1 MRLNEIYN
9 TYKDSVDFL
18 SIYIREA
25 HPDDGWRSPGNIK
38 EGIRFLEPK
47 TDDERTEIATVCQQM
62 MDLQM
67 PLLID
72 SIDNDA
78 ESKYISI
85 PMRLY
90 VVGVDGKLSYVGAEG
105 PRGFDPDGFEAAIKE
120 AIG

>member
-1 MRLNEIYN
+1 VRLNEIYN
-9 TYKDSVDFL
+9 TYKDQVEFL

-25 HPDDGWRSPGNIK
+25 HPDDGWRTAKNVR
-38 EGIRFLEPK
+38 EGIRYIEPR

-67 PLLID
+67 PMLID

-90 VVGVDGKLSYVGAEG
+90 LVDAAGNLAYVGGEG
-105 PRGFDPDGFEAAIKE
+105 PFDFKPDEFEAAIKE
-120 AIG
+120 AAS

>member
-1 MRLNEIYN
+1 VRLNEIYN
-9 TYKDSVDFL
+9 SYKDQVEFL

-25 HPDDGWRSPGNIK
+25 HPDDGWRSKKNILD
-38 EGIRFLEPK
+38 GIRYIEPR

-90 VVGVDGKLSYVGAEG
+90 LVDADGNLAYVGGEG
-105 PRGFDPDGFEAAIKE
+105 PFNFKPDDFEAAIQE
-120 AIG
+120 LTA

>member
-1 MRLNEIYN
+1 MRLNEIFN
-9 TYKDSVDFL
+9 SYKDDVEFL

-25 HPDDGWRSPGNIK
+25 HPDDGWRSPGNLK
-38 EGIRFLEPK
+38 QGIRYLEPK

-78 ESKYISI
+78 ERKYISI

-90 VVGVDGKLSYVGAEG
+90 VVGSDGNLAYVGGEG
-105 PRGFDPDGFEAAIKE
+105 PFNFKPDEFEAVLKE
-120 AIG
+120 LTS